1 MPPKITLTPSH
12 LMTNFNSLIPML
24 QSYGHILLVS
34 TLLMAFY
41 LLVMSRKQSFRF
53 QRMYLLSIP
62 VVCLLQIVSL
72 AVLPKI
78 MPQEEVEV
86 ITLTQ
91 EEVRQYQ
98 YENPETKVI
107 AEEIPVVEAE
117 DISTPAPLPGEE
129 QLVISASTIQKCI
142 YLGIPIVSALLLLI
156 VLIPHVHI
164 LLRTRAIRCSS
175 MDGSCTIVRESWV
188 SAPFS
193 MGRIIFLP
201 MGSSKEAEEIFVKHE
216 KAHIQSL
223 HYIDV
228 WCIEVMVRLLWFNP
242 MLWVVR
248 KYLRDLHEFEADH
261 LVLAQGVDVHSYQ
274 CLLLEVASDEC
285 SIFTNGFN
293 QSFIRRRIK
302 EMKRKGVTVLGHWGK
317 TSAILWCITLVGAS
331 TIFAMPEQDTVVIHI
346 EKQITATGDTIYSDA
361 EIKDRLRQLRS
372 EGKVALVNEIVEDLE
387 ADINV
392 TKVVWVSPHDTICFD
407 EKTIQIIAQMYR
419 NNPKALYEALG
430 RPQPTEK
437 ELLKKSFKAKQDVNK
452 HLYSHRLRKHLGL
465 SKFLPAP
472 MLKFVTTFMLTYSFG
487 DLQKQQGSPIF
498 EVGAICTYFNNFL
511 VLTMTMDTTTIAL
524 RHEQY
529 EYDPSYFP
537 TITGWMLKNCD
548 TYWREWQIE
557 NNGGVVADTDD
568 KKNATL
574 SAKERAKVK
583 STIKQLRAKY
593 ERTFTSGE
601 FIENTNADKIFV
613 VQFPHL
619 EEIKNAG
626 TLNDRIIREKV
637 KNCYAVEFYKKG
649 RKDAMRMLIFT
660 YEEVSIENILS
671 KISKYIRFE

>member
-1 MPPKITLTPSH
+1 M
-12 LMTNFNSLIPML
+12 
-24 QSYGHILLVS
+24 
-34 TLLMAFY
+34 
-41 LLVMSRKQSFRF
+41 
-53 QRMYLLSIP
+53 
-62 VVCLLQIVSL
+62 
-72 AVLPKI
+72 
-78 MPQEEVEV
+78 E
-86 ITLTQ
+86 
-91 EEVRQYQ
+91 
-98 YENPETKVI
+98 
-107 AEEIPVVEAE
+107 
-117 DISTPAPLPGEE
+117 
-129 QLVISASTIQKCI
+129 
-142 YLGIPIVSALLLLI
+142 
-156 VLIPHVHI
+156 
-164 LLRTRAIRCSS
+164 
-175 MDGSCTIVRESWV
+175 GSCTIVRKPWV
-188 SAPFS
+188 STPFS

-201 MGSSKEAEEIFVKHE
+201 MGKSKEAEDIFIKHE

-248 KYLRDLHEFEADH
+248 KYLRDLHEFEADR

-285 SIFTNGFN
+285 SILTNGFN

-317 TSAILWCITLVGAS
+317 TAAILWGVTLVGAS
-331 TIFAMPEQDTVVIHI
+331 TIFALPEQNTVVIHI

-361 EIKDRLRQLRS
+361 EIKDWVSQLRS
-372 EGKVALVNEIVEDLE
+372 EGKLEFVNGILIELE

-392 TKVVWVSPHDTICFD
+392 TKVVEVSPHDTICFD
-407 EKTIQIIAQMYR
+407 EKSVQIIAQMYR

-437 ELLKKSFKAKQDVNK
+437 ELAKKRIKAKEDVNR
-452 HLYSHRLRKHLGL
+452 HFYSHRLKKHLGL

-472 MLKFVTTFMLTYSFG
+472 MLKFVDTFMLSYSFG
-487 DLQKQQGSPIF
+487 DIQKHQGSPIF

-511 VLTMTMDTTTIAL
+511 VLTMDTTTIAL
-524 RHEQY
+524 GHEQY

-537 TITGWMLKNCD
+537 TITAWMLKNCD
-548 TYWREWQIE
+548 TYWMKRQIE
-557 NNGGVVADTDD
+557 HIGGVVADTDD

-583 STIKQLRAKY
+583 RTIKQLRAKY

-613 VQFPHL
+613 VQLPHI

-626 TLNDRIIREKV
+626 ILNDRIIREKA
-637 KNCYAVEFYKKG
+637 KKCYAIEFYKKG

-660 YEEVSIENILS
+660 YEEVSIETILS

>member
-1 MPPKITLTPSH
+1 
-12 LMTNFNSLIPML
+12 MTNFDSLIPVL
-24 QSYGHILLVS
+24 QGYGSILLVS

-53 QRMYLLSIP
+53 QRMYLLAIP
-62 VVCLLQIVSL
+62 AVCFMQIIAL

-91 EEVRQYQ
+91 EEARQYQ
-98 YENPETKVI
+98 YENPDTKVI
-107 AEEIPVVEAE
+107 AEEMPAAEAE
-117 DISTPAPLPGEE
+117 GISTPTPLPEEE
-129 QLVISASTIQKCI
+129 QFVISASTIQKCI

-156 VLIPHVHI
+156 ILIPLVQL
-164 LLRTRAIRCSS
+164 LLRTRAIRLSN
-175 MDGSCTIVRESWV
+175 MEGSCTIVRKPWV
-188 SAPFS
+188 STPFS

-201 MGSSKEAEEIFVKHE
+201 MGKSKEAEDIFIKHE

-248 KYLRDLHEFEADH
+248 KHLRDLHEFEADR
-261 LVLAQGVDVHSYQ
+261 LVLAQGVDAHSYQ

-285 SIFTNGFN
+285 SILTNGFN

-317 TSAILWCITLVGAS
+317 TSAILWGVTLVGAS
-331 TIFAMPEQDTVVIHI
+331 TIFALPEQNTVVIHI

-372 EGKVALVNEIVEDLE
+372 EGRVALVNDIVEDLE
-387 ADINV
+387 ADIYV
-392 TKVVWVSPHDTICFD
+392 TKLVHVSPHDTLCLD
-407 EKTIQIIAQMYR
+407 EKTMQSIAQMYR
-419 NNPKALYEALG
+419 NNPKALYEVLG
-430 RPQPTEK
+430 RPQPTEEELVKKRIKAK
-437 ELLKKSFKAKQDVNK
+437 EGLNRRRYSFGLKK
-452 HLYSHRLRKHLGL
+452 YLGL

-472 MLKFVTTFMLTYSFG
+472 MLKFVDTFMLSYSFG
-487 DLQKQQGSPIF
+487 DLQKQQGSPVF
-498 EVGAICTYFNNFL
+498 NVGAICTYFENFL

-548 TYWREWQIE
+548 TYWREGQIE
-557 NNGGVVADTDD
+557 YNGGADADTDD
-568 KKNATL
+568 KNNAPL

-601 FIENTNADKIFV
+601 FIEKTNADKIFV
-613 VQFPHL
+613 VQLPHI

-626 TLNDRIIREKV
+626 TLNDRIIRENAK
-637 KNCYAVEFYKKG
+637 KCYAIEFYKKR

-660 YEEVSIENILS
+660 YEEVSIETILS

>member
-78 MPQEEVEV
+78 MPQQEVEV

-91 EEVRQYQ
+91 EEARQYQ

-107 AEEIPVVEAE
+107 AEEIPVVKAE
-117 DISTPAPLPGEE
+117 GISTPTPLPGEE
-129 QLVISASTIQKCI
+129 QLVISASTIQICI
-142 YLGIPIVSALLLLI
+142 YLGISIVSALLLLI
-156 VLIPHVHI
+156 VLIPLVQI

-201 MGSSKEAEEIFVKHE
+201 MGSSKEAEEIFIKHE

-261 LVLAQGVDVHSYQ
+261 LVLVQGVDVHSYQ

-331 TIFAMPEQDTVVIHI
+331 TIFAMPEQDAVVIRI

-361 EIKDRLRQLRS
+361 EIKDRVRQLRS
-372 EGKVALVNEIVEDLE
+372 EGKLELVNGLLIELE
-387 ADINV
+387 AGINV
-392 TKVVWVSPHDTICFD
+392 TEVVEVSPHDTICLD
-407 EKTIQIIAQMYR
+407 EKSVQIIAQMYR

-430 RPQPTEK
+430 RPQPTEE
-437 ELLKKSFKAKQDVNK
+437 ELVKKRIKAKKEENK

-465 SKFLPAP
+465 SRFLPAP
-472 MLKFVTTFMLTYSFG
+472 MLKFVDTFMLSYSFG
-487 DLQKQQGSPIF
+487 DIQKHQGSPIF
-498 EVGAICTYFNNFL
+498 EVGAICTYFENFL
-511 VLTMTMDTTTIAL
+511 VLTMTMDTTIAL
-524 RHEQY
+524 GHEQY
-529 EYDPSYFP
+529 EYDPGYFP

-548 TYWREWQIE
+548 TYWMEWQIWHI
-557 NNGGVVADTDD
+557 GGVVADTDD

-613 VQFPHL
+613 VQLPHL
-619 EEIKNAG
+619 EEIKNVG

-637 KNCYAVEFYKKG
+637 KKCYAIEFYKKG

-660 YEEVSIENILS
+660 YEEVSIETILS

>member
-1 MPPKITLTPSH
+1 
-12 LMTNFNSLIPML
+12 MTNLNSLIPML

-91 EEVRQYQ
+91 EEARQYQ

-117 DISTPAPLPGEE
+117 DVSTPAPLPEEE

-156 VLIPHVHI
+156 ILIPLVQI
-164 LLRTRAIRCSS
+164 LLRTRAIRLSN
-175 MDGSCTIVRESWV
+175 MEGSCTIVRKPWV
-188 SAPFS
+188 STPFS

-201 MGSSKEAEEIFVKHE
+201 MGKSKEAEEIFIKHE

-248 KYLRDLHEFEADH
+248 KHLRDLHEFEADH

-302 EMKRKGVTVLGHWGK
+302 EMKRKGVAVLGHWGK
-317 TSAILWCITLVGAS
+317 TAAILWGVTLVGAS
-331 TIFAMPEQDTVVIHI
+331 TIFALPEQNTVVIHI

-361 EIKDRLRQLRS
+361 EIKDRLRQLCP
-372 EGKVALVNEIVEDLE
+372 EGRVALVNEIVEDLE

-392 TKVVWVSPHDTICFD
+392 TKVVFVSPHDTICFD
-407 EKTIQIIAQMYR
+407 EKAIQIIAQMYR
-419 NNPKALYEALG
+419 NNTKALYEALG

-437 ELLKKSFKAKQDVNK
+437 ELAKKRIKAKEDVNK
-452 HLYSHRLRKHLGL
+452 HHYSHRLKKHLGL
-465 SKFLPAP
+465 YNFLPAP
-472 MLKFVTTFMLTYSFG
+472 MLKFVDTFMLTYSFG
-487 DLQKQQGSPIF
+487 DLQKQQGSPVF
-498 EVGAICTYFNNFL
+498 NVGAICTSFENFL
-511 VLTMTMDTTTIAL
+511 VLTMDTTTIAL

-548 TYWREWQIE
+548 TYWMEGQIE
-557 NNGGVVADTDD
+557 HNGGVDADTDD

-583 STIKQLRAKY
+583 TTIKQLRAKY

-613 VQFPHL
+613 VQLPHL

-626 TLNDRIIREKV
+626 TFNDRIIREKV

-660 YEEVSIENILS
+660 YEEVSIETILS

>member
-1 MPPKITLTPSH
+1 
-12 LMTNFNSLIPML
+12 MTNFNSLIPML

-53 QRMYLLSIP
+53 QRMYLLAIP
-62 VVCLLQIVSL
+62 AVCFMQIVSL

-91 EEVRQYQ
+91 EEARRYK
-98 YENPETKVI
+98 YENPDTKVI
-107 AEEIPVVEAE
+107 AEEMPAAEAE
-117 DISTPAPLPGEE
+117 GISTPTPLPEEE
-129 QLVISASTIQKCI
+129 QFVISASTIQKCI

-156 VLIPHVHI
+156 VLIPLVQI
-164 LLRTRAIRCSS
+164 LLRTRAIRLSN
-175 MDGSCTIVRESWV
+175 MEGSCTIVRKPWV
-188 SAPFS
+188 STPFS

-201 MGSSKEAEEIFVKHE
+201 MGSSKEAEEIFIKHE

-317 TSAILWCITLVGAS
+317 TAAILWGVTLVGAS
-331 TIFAMPEQDTVVIHI
+331 TIFAMPEQDAVVIHI
-346 EKQITATGDTIYSDA
+346 EKQITATGDTIYSDS
-361 EIKDRLRQLRS
+361 EVKDWVSQLRS
-372 EGKVALVNEIVEDLE
+372 EGKLEFVNGILIELE

-392 TKVVWVSPHDTICFD
+392 TKVVEVSPHDTICFD
-407 EKTIQIIAQMYR
+407 EKSVQIIAQMYR

-437 ELLKKSFKAKQDVNK
+437 ELAKKRIKAKEDVNR

-465 SKFLPAP
+465 SNFLPAP
-472 MLKFVTTFMLTYSFG
+472 MLKFVDTFMLTYSFG
-487 DLQKQQGSPIF
+487 DIQKHQGSPIF
-498 EVGAICTYFNNFL
+498 EVGAICTYFENFL
-511 VLTMTMDTTTIAL
+511 VLTMDATTVL

-529 EYDPSYFP
+529 RYTPNYFP

-548 TYWREWQIE
+548 TYWMEGQIE
-557 NNGGVVADTDD
+557 HNGGVDADTDD

-613 VQFPHL
+613 VQLPHL

-626 TLNDRIIREKV
+626 TFNDRIIREKV
-637 KNCYAVEFYKKG
+637 KNCYAIEFYKKG

-660 YEEVSIENILS
+660 YEEVSIETILS